1 MEIERLRRESK
12 IDGEEARMRA
22 RTSKTEREKTNV
34 RMRER
39 PYVSENMRGIEKAQ
53 GIQKATDRRRDR
65 GKSQFDIFKTS

>member
-1 MEIERLRRESK
+1 
-12 IDGEEARMRA
+12 MRA

-34 RMRER
+34 RMRKR

-65 GKSQFDIFKTS
+65 DKSQFDIFKTS

>member
-65 GKSQFDIFKTS
+65 DKSQFYIFKTS

>member
-1 MEIERLRRESK
+1 
-12 IDGEEARMRA
+12 MRA